1 MIAAIGQQKVLR
13 RRSSAHSA
21 SRPPGGL
28 SAGGPARRSSGREG
42 GVARRAG
49 RAQMRLRARPLRVR
63 PLFRPLRWLAG
74 ISRPHLALGAA
85 VLAAALVPLALRTSA
100 PVALSLPAGDEN
112 VLLAYL
118 VPGDAPPARRGPPL
132 IGSLRLSSYTVQS
145 GDTLSGIAQ
154 RFGLAMDTLISFN
167 GIQDARALK
176 VGLRL
181 SLPNAN
187 GLKYRVRRGDSLEG
201 IARRFGVQ
209 LNDLLDW
216 NSLESS
222 LIVPGQELFVP
233 GARLSEHDLDRVF
246 GRLFIFPSR
255 GRLSSR
261 FGVRGDPFTGI
272 SRFHNGI
279 DLAGPVGTPVLAAM
293 SGRVSMVGYNPNYGR
308 YVILSHAEGFQTLY
322 GHLDSFQVRK
332 AARVKQGE
340 LIGTMGNSGY
350 STGSHLHF
358 SIFLRGEPVDPSR
371 YLH

>member
-13 RRSSAHSA
+13 RRSAAHSVT
-21 SRPPGGL
+21 RPPGNQPGDV
-28 SAGGPARRSSGREG
+28 SARRSMLRVG
-42 GVARRAG
+42 GAARRAG
-49 RAQMRLRARPLRVR
+49 RAQVRLRARPLAR
-63 PLFRPLRWLAG
+63 FRPLTWLGG
-74 ISRPHLALGAA
+74 IPRLHLALGAA
-85 VLAAALVPLALRTSA
+85 VLAASLVPLALRTPA
-100 PVALSLPAGDEN
+100 PAPLSLPAGEEQ
-112 VLLAYL
+112 VLAAYL
-118 VPGDAPPARRGPPL
+118 APGEPPASGTTPL
-132 IGSLRLSSYTVQS
+132 IGTLKLSTYTVRG

-154 RFGLAMDTLISFN
+154 RFGLAMDTVISFN
-167 GIQDARALK
+167 GLQDARALK
-176 VGLRL
+176 VGASL

-201 IARRFGVQ
+201 IARRFAVA

-233 GARLSEHDLDRVF
+233 GARLSEHELNRVF
-246 GRLFIFPSR
+246 GRLFIFPAR
-255 GRLSSR
+255 GRFSSR
-261 FGVRGDPFTGI
+261 FGVRGDPFTGV

-279 DLAGPVGTPVLAAM
+279 DLAGDVGTPVMAAM

-322 GHLDSFQVRK
+322 GHLDSFQVRR

-358 SIFLRGEPVDPSR
+358 AIFLRGEPVDPSR

>member
-1 MIAAIGQQKVLR
+1 
-13 RRSSAHSA
+13 
-21 SRPPGGL
+21 
-28 SAGGPARRSSGREG
+28 
-42 GVARRAG
+42 
-49 RAQMRLRARPLRVR
+49 MRLQARPAPR
-63 PLFRPLRWLAG
+63 FRPLGWLAG
-74 ISRPHLALGAA
+74 IPRLHLALGAA
-85 VLAAALVPLALRTSA
+85 ALAAALAPLAFRPSSPA
-100 PVALSLPAGDEN
+100 ALSLPAGGEN

-118 VPGDAPPARRGPPL
+118 APAGLPAPAPQGGLPPT
-132 IGSLRLSSYTVQS
+132 LRMTAYTVQG

-154 RFGLAMDTLISFN
+154 RFGLAMDTVISFN

-176 VGLRL
+176 AGTRL
-181 SLPNAN
+181 VLPNAN

-201 IARRFGVQ
+201 IARRFGVA

-233 GARLSEHDLDRVF
+233 GARLSEHELNRVF
-246 GRLFIFPSR
+246 GRLFILPAR
-255 GRLSSR
+255 GRISSR
-261 FGVRGDPFTGI
+261 FGVRVDPFTGT
-272 SRFHNGI
+272 SRFHNGL

-293 SGRVSMVGYNPNYGR
+293 SGRVSMLGFNPNYGR

-322 GHLDSFQVRK
+322 GHLDGFQVRK
-332 AARVKQGE
+332 GARVKQGE

-358 SIFLRGEPVDPSR
+358 SIFLRGEPVDPTR

>member
-1 MIAAIGQQKVLR
+1 M
-13 RRSSAHSA
+13 
-21 SRPPGGL
+21 RP
-28 SAGGPARRSSGREG
+28 AGK
-42 GVARRAG
+42 AG
-49 RAQMRLRARPLRVR
+49 MRLRAVPAQRFRLPAWLRR
-63 PLFRPLRWLAG
+63 IPRWE
-74 ISRPHLALGAA
+74 LALGAA
-85 VLAAALVPLALRTSA
+85 VLAAALVPLTLRPST
-100 PVALSLPAGDEN
+100 PPALSLPAGEEN
-112 VLLAYL
+112 VLLRHL
-118 VPGDAPPARRGPPL
+118 IPDPGAPPAGEGQSPV
-132 IGSLRLSSYTVQS
+132 IGTLRTSSYTIQA

-176 VGLRL
+176 VGVSL

-187 GLKYRVRRGDSLEG
+187 GLKYRVRRGDSLAT
-201 IARRFGVQ
+201 IARRFGVP
-209 LNDLLDW
+209 LEDLLDW

-222 LIVPGQELFVP
+222 LILPGQALFVP
-233 GARLSEHDLDRVF
+233 GARLSEHELNRVF

-261 FGVRGDPFTGI
+261 FGVRGDPFTGL

-279 DLAGPVGTPVLAAM
+279 DLAGEVGTPVMAAM
-293 SGRVSMVGYNPNYGR
+293 SGRVSMAGYNPNYGR
-308 YVILSHAEGFQTLY
+308 YIILSHAEGFQTLY

-332 AARVKQGE
+332 GARVKQGE

-358 SIFLRGEPVDPSR
+358 AIFLRGEPVDPSR

>member
-13 RRSSAHSA
+13 RRSAA
-21 SRPPGGL
+21 GALLRRPG
-28 SAGGPARRSSGREG
+28 GGPAAGESSGGLAG
-42 GVARRAG
+42 GRRQRGFRLEG
-49 RAQMRLRARPLRVR
+49 RAQARLRTHRAR
-63 PLFRPLRWLAG
+63 LFRPLAWLAG
-74 ISRPHLALGAA
+74 IPRLHLALGALG
-85 VLAAALVPLALRTSA
+85 LAAALVPLAFR
-100 PVALSLPAGDEN
+100 PVPTPSLSLPAGEEN

-118 VPGDAPPARRGPPL
+118 APTGEPAPEPRGGLPP
-132 IGSLRLSSYTVQS
+132 SLRTSSYTVQG

-154 RFGLAMDTLISFN
+154 RGGLAMDTVISFN

-176 VGLRL
+176 AGAKLV
-181 SLPNAN
+181 LPNAN

-201 IARRFGVQ
+201 IAHRFGVA
-209 LNDLLDW
+209 LNELLDW

-246 GRLFIFPSR
+246 GRLFILPAR

-261 FGVRGDPFTGI
+261 FGVRSDPFTGV

-279 DLAGPVGTPVLAAM
+279 DLAGEIGTPVLAAM
-293 SGRVSMVGYNPNYGR
+293 SGSVSMAGFNPNYGR
-308 YVILSHAEGFQTLY
+308 YLILSHAEGFQTLY
-322 GHLDSFQVRK
+322 GHLDGFKVRK
-332 AARVKQGE
+332 GARVKQGE

-358 SIFLRGEPVDPSR
+358 SIFLRGEPVDPLR

>member
-1 MIAAIGQQKVLR
+1 
-13 RRSSAHSA
+13 
-21 SRPPGGL
+21 
-28 SAGGPARRSSGREG
+28 
-42 GVARRAG
+42 
-49 RAQMRLRARPLRVR
+49 MRLRARPLRFR
-63 PLFRPLRWLAG
+63 PLTRPLRWLAG
-74 ISRPHLALGAA
+74 IPRPHLVLGAA

-100 PVALSLPAGDEN
+100 PASLSLPAGDEN

-118 VPGDAPPARRGPPL
+118 VPGEAPAQGSPQL

-201 IARRFGVQ
+201 IARRFAVA

-216 NSLESS
+216 NRLESS
-222 LIVPGQELFVP
+222 LIMPGEELFVP

-246 GRLFIFPSR
+246 GRLFIFPAR

-261 FGVRGDPFTGI
+261 FGVRGDPFTGV

-279 DLAGPVGTPVLAAM
+279 DLAGAVGTPVMAAM
-293 SGRVSMVGYNPNYGR
+293 SGRVSMVGFNPNYGR
-308 YVILSHAEGFQTLY
+308 YIILSHAEGFQTLY
-322 GHLDSFQVRK
+322 GHLDGFQVRK